1 MSCIYDIYTISLIH
15 QLNETAMTTTSNIAK
30 GTTLVHKTEGIS
42 ATVIAIAYVKQN
54 ACIQFEDGY
63 VQMMDLSDIEENYNI
78 K

>member
-15 QLNETAMTTTSNIAK
+15 QLNETDMTTTATIEK
-30 GTTLVHKTEGIS
+30 GTTLTHKTEGIT
-42 ATVIAIAYVKQN
+42 AIVIAIAYVKQN

-63 VQMMDLSDIEENYNI
+63 VQMIDMSDIEENYNI